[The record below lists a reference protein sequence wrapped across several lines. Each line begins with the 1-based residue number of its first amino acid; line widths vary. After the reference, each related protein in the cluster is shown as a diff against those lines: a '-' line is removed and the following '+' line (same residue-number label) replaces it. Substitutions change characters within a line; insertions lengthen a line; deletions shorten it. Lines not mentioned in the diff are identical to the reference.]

1 MGEASWLAKAY
12 LANHVKLLTRTL
24 DVITT
29 CSHAMCVLLQL
40 AYPVTTYLA
49 GQ

>member
-12 LANHVKLLTRTL
+12 KKNHVKLLTRTL
-24 DVITT
+24 TT

-40 AYPVTTYLA
+40 AYPVTTYLEE
-49 GQ
+49 Q